1 MRLYHLWPS
10 KSALLLLGAFC
21 LLPTAASA
29 ATSSLPLS
37 DDQSRATL
45 QARQQLHVAWVEQTA
60 DQQSFLLYQLQD
72 LSGRPLSPRTLIH
85 QSDSRIR
92 RPHLAVDAS
101 ERIHLLWQERFA
113 KETGAK
119 TSQGTWVHYAQ
130 LAPAAEGL
138 TVIRRQVLNQRPN
151 AMHPALAVDAQSIA
165 YVVWEEGGNSVVLAK
180 IVGRQRPVEFHKVSA
195 SFGKEGRGY
204 PAVAVDRQGN
214 LHLAWT
220 NATNA
225 GDSQIVYAMLVATD
239 LGGRQPIVGQPL
251 YTSAPVAGQPKQI
264 TIDDTAGQA
273 KISWQNRRGEGPLGR
288 LAALPANNLTLRMK
302 GSAARPATP
311 WRVMDQ
317 HLSSVPE
324 LPSFGELLAVT
335 VKPHRPASV
344 YEVMV
349 RIAPQTDP
357 VQPLLQ
363 RFDDAIEKLKL
374 AQLLAFSNWSS
385 APPSATVVA
394 SRLPHD
400 SAVQVVSQ
408 QVHQHNQS
416 KLFFS
421 LLRDNS
427 GAAELLSSSKEV
439 STTARGIGIPSV
451 QELVIEDTHATAS

>member
-45 QARQQLHVAWVEQTA
+45 QARQQLHVAWVEQTN
-60 DQQSFLLYQLQD
+60 DQQSFLLYQRQD
-72 LSGRPLSPRTLIH
+72 LSGRPLSPRTVIH
-85 QSDSRIR
+85 QSASRIR

-101 ERIHLLWQERFA
+101 ERVHLLWQERFA
-113 KETGAK
+113 KEAGAK

-130 LAPAAEGL
+130 LAPAAQGL
-138 TVIRRQVLNQRPN
+138 TIVRQQVLNQRPN

-165 YVVWEEGGNSVVLAK
+165 YAVWEEGDNSVVLAK
-180 IVGRQRPVEFHKVSA
+180 IVGHQRPVEFHTIAA

-214 LHLAWT
+214 VHLAWT
-220 NATNA
+220 NATSA
-225 GDSQIVYAMLVATD
+225 GDSQIVYAMLAATD

-251 YTSAPVAGQPKQI
+251 HAGAPVVGQPKQI
-264 TIDDTAGQA
+264 TIDDTAGQV
-273 KISWQNRRGEGPLGR
+273 KISWQNRRAEGPLGR
-288 LAALPANNLTLRMK
+288 LAALPVNSLTLRMK
-302 GSAARPATP
+302 GSAARLATP

-317 HLSSVPE
+317 HLASIPE

-335 VKPHRPASV
+335 VKPHRPASI
-344 YEVMV
+344 YAVMA

-394 SRLPHD
+394 SHPPHG
-400 SAVQVVSQ
+400 SVLQFVSQ
-408 QVHQHNQS
+408 QARHNHQFKS
-416 KLFFS
+416 LFSASLNTLGPPNHFS
-421 LLRDNS
+421 QRRLPPTTQQITAS
-427 GAAELLSSSKEV
+427 FGQEV
-439 STTARGIGIPSV
+439 
-451 QELVIEDTHATAS
+451 VIERV